1 MSGVSWGIVGRP
13 PSTLALSLSKGE
25 RSGQAFRARR
35 GPERPALLLFLLL
48 VATTAFAQGRQW
60 PTERPPSALAARDI
74 KFPPYELQTLPNGLQ
89 VVAVL
94 HHEQPVVNMR
104 LLIRAGAAADPKNKL
119 GLAHMAASLLDQGTK
134 TRSASELND
143 EIDFL
148 GGAMGAGAGTD
159 LTFVNIIVMKDSFE
173 KGMRMLSDI
182 TRNPAFAQGEIERQR
197 QQTLSGLRVS
207 LEDPEYI
214 ANSVFDRLVYGF
226 HPYGLPET
234 GTPET
239 VSSITRDDLVAF
251 HQQYFAPNNAIL
263 AIVGDVT
270 AEETFT
276 ITKKVFTDWDKRDLS
291 TQQYID
297 PPDPTRRV
305 IVVNKPDA
313 VQTEVRVG
321 HIGIPRKH
329 PDYMA
334 VNLAIRIL
342 GGEGSNRLHQVL
354 RTQRGLTYGAQANM
368 DTLKETGDFEAETNT
383 RSEATGEVLRLIVD
397 EFWRIQRERVSEY
410 ELADAKAYLTG
421 SFPLTIETPAS
432 IAMQVVNVL
441 FYGLPLEQLQTFRER
456 VSAVTV
462 DDIQRVAR
470 DFLRPDRLSVVLVG
484 NASAFTSQLKGVGFG
499 TYETVELG
507 DLDLTAANFKRGTVR
522 AGQADHVAIVGRPF
536 SAFAT
541 LRRTRH
547 SLGGGGQG
555 RRRGPERPAL
565 QPSLLGIF
573 TPAYRAAD
581 QQSTVAPQ
589 EGWAEQAAVVGRP
602 FSAFATLRRTRHS
615 LGGGGQG
622 RRRGPEKPALQ
633 SPLLGIVRP
642 AYSAADQQ
650 STLAPQEGEKAKALL
665 DQAIAAKGGLEKLRA
680 IKTIVATQ
688 TMKNPDAEGRTSDT
702 TSYIQYPDR
711 FRIETKMQEGTIVQA
726 FDGTQAWTRDPRG
739 VREMPEQLA
748 RTARDSL
755 RRDTVLLLLAA
766 KDGKLTPRILPDVKD
781 ASGHVDHAL
790 EVSGPDLNPVVLYID
805 PATSLIR
812 KQVFTGEG
820 QGRPLIEEQF
830 SDYRLVDGVQ
840 IAFTASR
847 KVGPQTVERRASAI
861 KINSPIDPTLFKRPA
876 S

>member
-1 MSGVSWGIVGRP
+1 LLILQRVVMSCAAAAVC
-13 PSTLALSLSKGE
+13 LA
-25 RSGQAFRARR
+25 A
-35 GPERPALLLFLLL
+35 
-48 VATTAFAQGRQW
+48 ATASAQTRQW
-60 PTERPPSALAARDI
+60 PTERPPGPLAAREI

-104 LLIRAGAAADPKNKL
+104 LLVRAGAASDPKNKL

-134 TRSASELND
+134 TKSASELND

-148 GGAMGAGAGTD
+148 GGVMGAGAGTD
-159 LTFVNIIVMKDSFE
+159 LTFVSIVVMKDSFE
-173 KGMRMLSDI
+173 KGMRMLSDMA
-182 TRNPAFAQGEIERQR
+182 REPGFAQAEIERQR

-207 LEDPEYI
+207 LEDPEYV

-234 GTPET
+234 GTPDT
-239 VSSITRDDLVAF
+239 VSGITRDDLVAY
-251 HQQYFAPNNAIL
+251 HQKYFAPNNAIL

-270 AEETFT
+270 AEEAFNTA
-276 ITKKVFTDWDKRDLS
+276 KKVFADWEKRDLS
-291 TQQYID
+291 AQKYID

-321 HIGIPRKH
+321 HLGIPRKH
-329 PDYMA
+329 RDYMA

-421 SFPLTIETPAS
+421 SFPLTIETPES

-441 FYGLPLEQLQTFRER
+441 FYGLPLEELQTFRER
-456 VSAVTV
+456 VNAVTV

-470 DFLRPDRLSVVLVG
+470 DYLRPDRLSVVLVG
-484 NASAFTSQLKGVGFG
+484 NAAAFGSQLRGVGFG

-507 DLDLTAANFKRGTVR
+507 DLDLTSANFKRGAAR
-522 AGQADHVAIVGRPF
+522 AGVGGPDDVGADPRVGPGGHMGPPLRYVA
-536 SAFAT
+536 
-541 LRRTRH
+541 
-547 SLGGGGQG
+547 
-555 RRRGPERPAL
+555 
-565 QPSLLGIF
+565 
-573 TPAYRAAD
+573 D
-581 QQSTVAPQ
+581 NQQSTV
-589 EGWAEQAAVVGRP
+589 
-602 FSAFATLRRTRHS
+602 
-615 LGGGGQG
+615 
-622 RRRGPEKPALQ
+622 
-633 SPLLGIVRP
+633 
-642 AYSAADQQ
+642 
-650 STLAPQEGEKAKALL
+650 APQEGEKAKALL

-680 IKTIVATQ
+680 IKTIVAAQ
-688 TMKNPDAEGRTSDT
+688 TMKNPDAEGRVTET

-711 FRIETKMQEGTIVQA
+711 FRIETKVPDGTVVQA
-726 FDGTQAWTRDPRG
+726 YDGTEAWTREPRSTRPR
-739 VREMPEQLA
+739 VMPEQLA
-748 RTARDSL
+748 RNARDSL
-755 RRDTVLLLLAA
+755 RRDTLLLLLAA

-781 ASGHVDHAL
+781 ASGRVDHAL

-805 PATSLIR
+805 PATSLVR
-812 KQVFTGEG
+812 KQVFAGEG
-820 QGRPLIEEQF
+820 PGRPLIEEQF
-830 SDYRLVDGVQ
+830 SDYRAVDGIQV
-840 IAFTASR
+840 AFTASR
-847 KVGPQTVERRASAI
+847 KVGPQIVERRASSI
-861 KINSPIDPTLFKRPA
+861 KINPPIDPTLFKRPA